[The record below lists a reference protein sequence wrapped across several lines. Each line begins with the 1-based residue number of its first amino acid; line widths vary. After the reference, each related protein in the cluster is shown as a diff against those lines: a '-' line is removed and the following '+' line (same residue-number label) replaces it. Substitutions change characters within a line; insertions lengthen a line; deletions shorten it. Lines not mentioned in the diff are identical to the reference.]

1 MRVVVIGG
9 TGHVGTYLV
18 PRLVA
23 RGHEVIVC
31 SRGQRR
37 PYQTHAASKGVHL
50 VTGDR
55 LAEEQAESFGARVRA
70 LQPRAVIDLI
80 CFEVASAQQIVEALR
95 GQVQHFLHCSTIWVH
110 GPSVEV
116 PTTEDQPRRPFADYG
131 VKKAAIAA
139 S

>member
-23 RGHEVIVC
+23 RGHEVVVF

-37 PYQTHAASKGVHL
+37 PYQPHAAWKGV
-50 VTGDR
+50 
-55 LAEEQAESFGARVRA
+55 
-70 LQPRAVIDLI
+70 
-80 CFEVASAQQIVEALR
+80 
-95 GQVQHFLHCSTIWVH
+95 
-110 GPSVEV
+110 V
-116 PTTEDQPRRPFADYG
+116 PMDQPRRPFGDYAS
-131 VKKAAIAA
+131 KKAAIAA